1 MELVLTNLLL
11 IAFGGCLGSFASL
24 LIYRLPLEDN
34 EINILKPRSFCPHCK
49 SQLSIIQ
56 LIPFMGYLYSRGICL
71 TCNAKINRL
80 YIFNELII
88 TAFILFIFSKL
99 ALANISSWL
108 IVLIIISLYIQSI
121 IDLQTLHLF
130 QPISAILILSGLILN
145 ISLEFFTVPLD
156 SFLGLIFGYGILFC
170 INEVYKMIRSKDGI
184 GSGDFLL
191 LGGIGS
197 IFGAS
202 AIGPILLIGSSIT
215 LCLYAINKD
224 KELPLGFGLAIGAIF
239 YCFLFLALSIK

>member
-11 IAFGGCLGSFASL
+11 IALGGCLGSFASL

>member
-11 IAFGGCLGSFASL
+11 IALGGCLGSFASL

-71 TCNAKINRL
+71 ACNAKINRL
-80 YIFNELII
+80 YLFNELII

-99 ALANISSWL
+99 PLANLSSWL

-145 ISLEFFTVPLD
+145 ISVEFFTVPLD

>member
-71 TCNAKINRL
+71 ACNAKINRL

-99 ALANISSWL
+99 ALANLSSWL

-145 ISLEFFTVPLD
+145 ISVEFFTVPLD

>member
-24 LIYRLPLEDN
+24 LIYRLPLEDSK
-34 EINILKPRSFCPHCK
+34 INILKPRSFCPQCK

-56 LIPFMGYLYSRGICL
+56 LIPFIGYLYSRGICL
-71 TCNAKINRL
+71 ACNAKINRL
-80 YIFNELII
+80 YLFNELII

-99 ALANISSWL
+99 ALANLSSWL

-145 ISLEFFTVPLD
+145 ISVEFFTVPLD

>member
-71 TCNAKINRL
+71 ACNAKINRL
-80 YIFNELII
+80 YLFNELII
-88 TAFILFIFSKL
+88 TAFILFIFSQL
-99 ALANISSWL
+99 ALANLSSWL

-145 ISLEFFTVPLD
+145 ISVEFFTVPLD

>member
-24 LIYRLPLEDN
+24 LIYRLPLEDSK
-34 EINILKPRSFCPHCK
+34 INILKPRSFCPQCK

-56 LIPFMGYLYSRGICL
+56 LIPFMGYLYNRGICL
-71 TCNAKINRL
+71 ACNAKINRL
-80 YIFNELII
+80 YLFNELII
-88 TAFILFIFSKL
+88 TAFILFIFSQL
-99 ALANISSWL
+99 ALANLSSWL

-145 ISLEFFTVPLD
+145 ISVEFFTVPLD